1 MVVCSGVL
9 FGWYGAD
16 VTWRIFFEN
25 FIGSMV
31 TIDANDSCAN
41 PRNRASGRFFA
52 GLRRAPLQPRSL

>member
-16 VTWRIFFEN
+16 VTRRIFFEN

-31 TIDANDSCAN
+31 TIDASDSGEM
-41 PRNRASGRFFA
+41 P
-52 GLRRAPLQPRSL
+52 